1 MNIDLSKQDYCNILN
16 FYNIKFNKNLPIK
29 IIRKIT
35 EKIIAEKLCR
45 CIKKVPNENQH
56 ESRAIGI
63 CNYSVIQRKNL
74 KIRGFTCKKKPK
86 LQSNNKSKRLFKTT
100 HNKIVLNKK

>member
-1 MNIDLSKQDYCNILN
+1 MNLSKQDYCNILN
-16 FYNIKFNKNLPIK
+16 FYNINFNKNLSIK
-29 IIRKIT
+29 FIRKLA

-45 CIKKVPNENQH
+45 CIKKVPNKNQP

-74 KIRGFTCKKKPK
+74 KIRGFTCKKKPS
-86 LQSNNKSKRLFKTT
+86 LLSNNKSKRLFKTT
-100 HNKIVLNKK
+100 DHKIILNKKHN